1 MTHQQKG
8 WERMRTLFLLLLSMI
23 GGFLLGILLSE
34 LIGILGYLIL
44 GKAVGM
50 KFLPVILALVA
61 AGSVFLLRWGRT

>member
-34 LIGILGYLIL
+34 IIGILGYLIL

-61 AGSVFLLRWGRT
+61 TGFVFLLRWGRT

>member
-1 MTHQQKG
+1 
-8 WERMRTLFLLLLSMI
+8 MRTLFLLLLSMI

-34 LIGILGYLIL
+34 LIGILGYLVL

-61 AGSVFLLRWGRT
+61 TGFVFLLR

>member
-8 WERMRTLFLLLLSMI
+8 WKRMRTLFLLLLSMI

-34 LIGILGYLIL
+34 IIGILGYLVL

-61 AGSVFLLRWGRT
+61 TGSVFLLR

>member
-1 MTHQQKG
+1 
-8 WERMRTLFLLLLSMI
+8 MRTLFLLLLSMI

-34 LIGILGYLIL
+34 IIGILGYLIL

-61 AGSVFLLRWGRT
+61 TGFVFLLR